1 MRVRR
6 KSKTIEISLKED
18 VVIVRIAKAPASKSS
33 NPSKKISGD
42 FIQIS

>member
-1 MRVRR
+1 MRAKR

-18 VVIVRIAKAPASKSS
+18 VVIVKIARAPASKSN